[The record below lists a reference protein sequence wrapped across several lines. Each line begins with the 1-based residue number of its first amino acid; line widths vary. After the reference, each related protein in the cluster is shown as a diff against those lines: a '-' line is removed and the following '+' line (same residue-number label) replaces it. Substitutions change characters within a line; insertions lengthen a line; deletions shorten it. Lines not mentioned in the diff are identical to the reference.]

1 MSTDYFI
8 PVLHSPLSPPVR
20 SPRLILS
27 MKRFI
32 YVCLAVTVTLAL
44 ALSLATSRAEETLI
58 PLEQVNMASE
68 AGDDDFVDLLGFD
81 DQLWGEAVGE
91 TGDRAALQTAI
102 AYSLN
107 YLQTSEAAADY
118 ANYDAIPAFTR
129 DRVYRTLARFQQLLA
144 DSTSAAELQASVRQA
159 FDLYRSIGVDGQ
171 GTVQFTGYFE
181 PIYAASR
188 TPTAEFRYPLYA
200 LPPDLNRWTQPH
212 PTRRQLEGSHGQPAL
227 RLLQGLELV
236 WLRDRLEAYLVQ
248 VQGSAQL
255 QLTDGTIMSVGY
267 AGRTDYPYVS
277 VGRELVNDGKI
288 AEAELSLPAVIDY
301 FRQHPAEVD
310 HYILRNNRFIFFRE
324 TTGSPAIGSLG
335 VPVTPER
342 SIATD
347 KSLMP
352 PGALALIQT
361 QIPYSEPNGT
371 LTPRLVSRYVLDQDT
386 GGAIR
391 GPGRVDIFMGS
402 GEQAG
407 DRAGLINGPGQ
418 LYYLLLKR

>member
-1 MSTDYFI
+1 
-8 PVLHSPLSPPVR
+8 
-20 SPRLILS
+20 
-27 MKRFI
+27 MKRFL
-32 YVCLAVTVTLAL
+32 YLCLAFTLAL
-44 ALSLATSRAEETLI
+44 ALSLATSRAEETVA
-58 PLEQVNMASE
+58 PLQRVDVTGE
-68 AGDDDFVDLLGFD
+68 AGGDGFVELLGLD
-81 DQLWGEAVGE
+81 DQLWTSSSR

-102 AYSLN
+102 ENSLI
-107 YLQTSEAAADY
+107 YLQTPEAAEDY
-118 ANYDAIPAFTR
+118 TNYAVAAFTR
-129 DRVYRTLARFQQLLA
+129 DRVYRTLARFQELLA
-144 DSTSAAELQASVRQA
+144 SSASAAELQAAVRQE
-159 FDLYRSIGVDGQ
+159 FDLYRSIGVDGK

-181 PIYAASR
+181 PVYAASR

-200 LPPDLNRWTQPH
+200 LPPDLDRWTQPH
-212 PTRRQLEGSHGQPAL
+212 PTRRQLEGRNGRQAAQG
-227 RLLQGLELV
+227 RLQGLELV

-255 QLTDGTIMSVGY
+255 RLTDGTIMSVGY
-267 AGRTDYPYVS
+267 AGRTEYPYVS
-277 VGRELVNDGKI
+277 LGRELVNDGKV
-288 AEAELSLPAVIDY
+288 AEAELSLPVVIDY
-301 FRQHPAEVD
+301 FRQHPAELD
-310 HYILRNNRFIFFRE
+310 DYISRNDRFIFFQE
-324 TTGSPAIGSLG
+324 TTGLPATGSLG

-361 QIPYSEPNGT
+361 QIPYAESNGQ
-371 LTPRLVSRYVLDQDT
+371 LTSRLVSRYVLDQDT

-418 LYYLLLKR
+418 LYYLLLKS